1 MRTLLTLLLML
12 LCAPAQAAIFQN
24 SFTTNS
30 PARTPNLLATST
42 NVLYPLLVLNPD
54 GTGTDRQILY
64 SPSLSLRGTN
74 VFINEADAI
83 SINATN
89 IYVSNLFATNLFVTY
104 ITNIFTQDTFTTNL
118 YVSNVFATNIYVTN
132 LYATNIFTTNLY
144 ATNIYTSNFFATNV
158 FTTNLYATNVFTT
171 NLYTSNFYSTNIFTT
186 NLYATNIYTSNFF
199 ATNVI
204 TTNIY
209 VSNLYA
215 TNIFATNLIVLETFE
230 PTQFRTNGGVI
241 SIKNGPILTNVID
254 TGTSALDTL
263 QVTNGISALGVGVGV
278 MTLKS
283 SGDSLQYSLTRA
295 ASPTTNAFITTPT
308 TIQSGFLYT
317 AFTGTNGTESYIAIP
332 TNATGGSGTT
342 GTIPFWADSTTLAD
356 SVITTNA
363 SGITIAGT
371 LHVNDG
377 SVVNPGIAIGIQNSG
392 FFRGSDS
399 SINIGINGTTQVGL
413 FGDGEFGS
421 YNGLSIVHLR
431 ATNSIDLITGGGTGK
446 LLTSDSTGV
455 GNWVAPAGAPTTGT
469 NIVTLTQTGTNAAQ
483 MDFSLVQNDGVFK
496 LVATNNVY
504 FGTPANVA
512 NTVFRKAWLMVQQ
525 PSTGTCLIT
534 FTNGQFAFPSG
545 AAPVNDTN
553 NGSVTLYEF
562 VSDVFTNGILHGRMT
577 SVSKLIP

>member
-1 MRTLLTLLLML
+1 MSN
-12 LCAPAQAAIFQN
+12 FYN
-24 SFTTNS
+24 
-30 PARTPNLLATST
+30 
-42 NVLYPLLVLNPD
+42 
-54 GTGTDRQILY
+54 
-64 SPSLSLRGTN
+64 
-74 VFINEADAI
+74 
-83 SINATN
+83 TN
-89 IYVSNLFATNLFVTY
+89 IFYASNVTVTELHGKITIVSNLF
-104 ITNIFTQDTFTTNL
+104 
-118 YVSNVFATNIYVTN
+118 
-132 LYATNIFTTNLY
+132 
-144 ATNIYTSNFFATNV
+144 
-158 FTTNLYATNVFTT
+158 
-171 NLYTSNFYSTNIFTT
+171 
-186 NLYATNIYTSNFF
+186 ATNIYTSNFF

-317 AFTGTNGTESYIAIP
+317 TFSGTNGTESFVALS
-332 TNATGGSGTT
+332 TNASTGGSGTV
-342 GTIPFWADSTTLAD
+342 GTIPFWLTTNTLSDSI
-356 SVITTNA
+356 ITTNS

-377 SVVNPGIAIGIQNSG
+377 SVSNPGIAIGTQNSG
-392 FFRGSDS
+392 FFRGNDS

-446 LLTSDSTGV
+446 LLTSDSAGV

-483 MDFSLVQNDGVFK
+483 MDLSLVQNDGVFK

-534 FTNGQFAFPSG
+534 FTNGQFAFPPG
-545 AAPVNDTN
+545 AALVNDTN